1 MSVIQ
6 NQQTGLAYI
15 AKINGT
21 EITEHNRKVS
31 TTITQ
36 SGTDVELGR
45 GIIRRYIRKNK
56 KSFNFSFSYLPNT
69 SDKTVDG
76 RAGRD
81 FLNTLSLTKGT
92 VNLSIK
98 MSPTEDYETYVCYV
112 DSYSEILIR
121 REIGEACSYYDVE
134 ISLGEQ

>member
-1 MSVIQ
+1 MAVIQ
-6 NQQTGLAYI
+6 NQQTGLVYI

-21 EITEHNRKVS
+21 EITEHNRRVS
-31 TTITQ
+31 VTVDQ
-36 SGTDVELGR
+36 SGTDVELAR

-56 KSFNFSFSYLPNT
+56 KSFSFSFSYLPNT
-69 SDKTVDG
+69 TDKTVDG

-92 VNLSIK
+92 VTLSIK

-112 DSYSEILIR
+112 NSYAEKLIR
-121 REIGEACSYYDVE
+121 REIGEACSYYDVT
-134 ISLGEQ
+134 IDFGEQ